1 MSLEKVKMFSKNI
14 CEGRNLVIKLDVEA
28 IGITVLG
35 RVGCCAPILRTACHK
50 SQTETSQHK
59 TQS

>member
-1 MSLEKVKMFSKNI
+1 MLLEKVKMFSKNI

-28 IGITVLG
+28 IITVLG
-35 RVGCCAPILRTACHK
+35 RVGCCAPILRTACHE

-59 TQS
+59 TQL

>member
-28 IGITVLG
+28 IITVLG
-35 RVGCCAPILRTACHK
+35 QVGRCAPILRMACHK

>member
-28 IGITVLG
+28 IITVLG
-35 RVGCCAPILRTACHK
+35 QVGRCAPILRTACHK
-50 SQTETSQHK
+50 